1 MNFII
6 DILLVA
12 IFALCFISGW
22 RKGFIK
28 TVMKLITF
36 LAAGIG
42 AYILYPYPSD
52 YMYGNIFMP
61 KISSLIED
69 SILSGGAGQSLA
81 ELFSTKPDFFVDTV
95 NRYSTLPKVE
105 GYYNAD
111 KTVTVSGLSE
121 FMADPLAR
129 TLSNVLG
136 FILIFILILIGLK
149 IVTYLADKLCKL
161 PVLHGTNT
169 LLGII
174 CGAALG
180 FVTVW
185 LAASVIAGFI
195 PSLHSAFPEIF
206 EKDLFEQTYVL
217 KWLYNFNPLKFI

>member
-12 IFALCFISGW
+12 VFALCFISGW

-28 TVMKLITF
+28 TVMNLITF

-42 AYILYPYPSD
+42 AYFLYPYPSD
-52 YMYGNIFMP
+52 YMYDNIFMP

-69 SILSGGAGQSLA
+69 SILSGGAGQTLA
-81 ELFSTKPDFFVDTV
+81 ELFNKKPAFFVDIV
-95 NRYSTLPKVE
+95 NRYSTVPEVE
-105 GYYNAD
+105 SYYNAD
-111 KTVTVSGLSE
+111 NTVTVGDISD
-121 FMADPLAR
+121 FMADSLAR
-129 TLSNVLG
+129 TLSNVLS
-136 FILIFILILIGLK
+136 FILLFILLLIALK
-149 IVTYLADKLCKL
+149 IITYIADKLCKL

-174 CGAALG
+174 CGAVLG

-185 LAASVIAGFI
+185 LGASVIAGVL
-195 PSLHSAFPEIF
+195 PSLHSAFPEVF

-217 KWLYNFNPLKFI
+217 KWLYYFNPLKFI